1 MTEQDCT
8 ALMDQAQ
15 ALHIPHLAWTF
26 HDNCPPNLL
35 QATGSCGA
43 DATVE
48 PTSWGTLFKDSLAQP
63 W

>member
-1 MTEQDCT
+1 MRSSQ
-8 ALMDQAQ
+8 LLSRFILL

-35 QATGSCGA
+35 VDTGSCGA
-43 DATVE
+43 DATLE
-48 PTSWGTLFKDSLAQP
+48 PTSWGSLLRDRLAQP